1 MSDAILLQQIQKG
14 DSKAF
19 ESLYNKYKSA
29 VFGLSYRLLG
39 ASMLAEENAQD
50 VWMKVIN
57 SAASFSGNESAKS
70 WILTITKN
78 HALNTIKKRGWEE
91 ALPEEAE
98 AQIPA
103 ETEFHFG
110 ELSEYQKIENL
121 KKAMELLPD
130 RQRVALV
137 LWMHDE
143 KSYSEIAQE
152 LGININACKVLLFR
166 AKEAIKRIMEEKNEQ
181 IR

>member
-1 MSDAILLQQIQKG
+1 MSDANLLQQIQKG

-29 VFGLSYRLLG
+29 VLGLSYRILG

-57 SAASFSGNESAKS
+57 SAASFSGSESAKA
-70 WILTITKN
+70 WIMTITKN
-78 HALNTIKKRGWEE
+78 HALNIIKKRGWEE
-91 ALPEEAE
+91 ALPENAE
-98 AQIPA
+98 AQIPD
-103 ETEFHFG
+103 ETEFQFG

-121 KKAMELLPD
+121 KRAVGQLPD

-137 LWMHDE
+137 LWMNEE

-152 LGININACKVLLFR
+152 LGINVNACKVLLFR
-166 AKEAIKRIMEEKNEQ
+166 AKEAVKRIMEESHG
-181 IR
+181 